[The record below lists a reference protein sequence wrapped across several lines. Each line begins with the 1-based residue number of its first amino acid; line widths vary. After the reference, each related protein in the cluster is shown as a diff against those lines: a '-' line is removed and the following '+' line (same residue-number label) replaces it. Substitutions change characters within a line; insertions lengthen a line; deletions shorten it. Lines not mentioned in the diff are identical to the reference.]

1 MKKSLACLAASILAI
16 ASLPV
21 SAGAAE
27 FDPFP
32 PGDVDRDT
40 VITGHDAALVSRYVL
55 LGDNRLTDKQLKL
68 ADINQDG
75 VVDQTDADLIHQQAV
90 YLLGDVTLDGVVD
103 VDDGFDTAQ
112 EYAYY
117 AALLRNSDY
126 TLPMFSKLQENLADM
141 DGLQDAVS
149 LDDVRENLHVAGY
162 YAALV
167 YYRFW
172 EKNGVGVFATN
183 GDQNCYYVPNSIRV
197 QRGDDAS
204 RFVEA

>member
-1 MKKSLACLAASILAI
+1 MKKILAYFTASVLAL
-16 ASLPV
+16 ASLPY

-40 VITGHDAALVSRYVL
+40 VITGHDAAMVSRYIL
-55 LGDNRLTDKQLKL
+55 RGDNRLTDKQLKL

-117 AALLRNSDY
+117 AALLRNNDY

-141 DGLQDAVS
+141 DGLQDGTPD
-149 LDDVRENLHVAGY
+149 LDDAMTILQY
-162 YAALV
+162 YCIYAAGCLSDTQAAYGSGV
-167 YYRFW
+167 FYIT
-172 EKNGVGVFATN
+172 KNGAPCYFFDPADYIQN
-183 GDQNCYYVPNSIRV
+183 GP
-197 QRGDDAS
+197 GKG
-204 RFVEA
+204 F